1 MSFSDILHATGDTD
15 MTYHVYGLLDEKA
28 WLLRQRRWA
37 KIQNPL
43 KLKAYSSNAA
53 DAAPDLGNEAIH
65 DFLQEYAYT
74 RWHLG
79 PAPLFPHYPGTLVY
93 VYTYVGA
100 RKAPT
105 FLIWIDTVHVGAIV
119 YAQELP
125 DLLELLSMLTHIVL
139 VGILEDAH
147 IKSQRRFRR
156 S

>member
-1 MSFSDILHATGDTD
+1 
-15 MTYHVYGLLDEKA
+15 MTYHVYGLLDEKV
-28 WLLRQRRWA
+28 WLFRQRRWA

-43 KLKAYSSNAA
+43 KGNAHHSGA
-53 DAAPDLGNEAIH
+53 VPPAFGLGNEAIH

-74 RWHLG
+74 QWHLG
-79 PAPLFPHYPGTLVY
+79 PTPLLPHYPGTLVY
-93 VYTYVGA
+93 VYNYRGE

-105 FLIWIDTVHVGAIV
+105 FLIWIDTVHVGVIV